1 MKKVFI
7 WLGALLLVAGGML
20 IFLSGTQDPV
30 THKPAIAMLAN
41 ISQMVWT
48 GMAVL
53 GLLLLIV
60 SLFLRRK

>member
-1 MKKVFI
+1 MKKAII
-7 WLGALLLVAGGML
+7 WVGALLLIVGAML
-20 IFLSGTQDPV
+20 VFLSGTQDPV

-48 GMAVL
+48 GMALL

-60 SLFLRRK
+60 SLFLRKK